1 MKKRFTI
8 TTTFLLLPLFFI
20 TATFSH
26 VSAAKFHFNP
36 ASATLNQT
44 CISSVNIDIDPEGL
58 ISNAAEVIVNYNP
71 SEIEIIDQDTGS
83 NGIQIRGGNAYQN
96 YIYNVVDSST
106 GRITLAGASFT
117 NFLQNRRVFATIQFR
132 SQPSITSTSFNIV
145 YSGFGV
151 TNDSNIADSTTNLDL
166 LDGVTNATYTFSV
179 GNCQTSTSVPR
190 IEFLNIS
197 NGQTDVPLNSNI
209 IIQVIDDLVDID
221 LNSIMIMVN
230 GRSYTILSPEVTYIG
245 SNGNYTFTLNPEI
258 DFPDQESVI
267 VSIRGQNVAS
277 VPFYDYIIFNTPGS
291 PPLECE
297 NVIDTTNVTDV
308 NEFFNSFDSFGN
320 NIFDGTIF
328 EGIVKNIGSSGV
340 VSATGLI
347 LSSLSLIS
355 FLYLIT
361 APGAILK
368 IISILWGKKVKKP
381 WGVVTDSRTGK
392 AVAFA
397 ICELYTAGSQYRIS
411 QTVTDLDGRY
421 GFVITA
427 GDYRLEIRQSGF
439 RNFKKDITIKEGQES
454 FVYDVELVPLNS
466 TRPAVAKS
474 DSFKISIYN
483 FFDKLSTY
491 IFVIGFAFSI
501 FALIFSTSILN
512 ILIFLAYILIILA
525 LVLIYFVKRKGISSI
540 INSENNL
547 RVPYAKVKLFDAK
560 TGKMVD
566 AQVSNYN
573 GYFDFYTDPGEYALA
588 VETRGYQFPSKR
600 NQYKLTKNKQM
611 IIVNIKKGRNKVNAF
626 VDPVAGDK
634 SKSEGDNLSSPFN

>member
-1 MKKRFTI
+1 MIKKIIIINTI
-8 TTTFLLLPLFFI
+8 VTAAFLLSGSFLR
-20 TATFSH
+20 
-26 VSAAKFHFNP
+26 VNAAKFHFNP
-36 ASATLNQT
+36 ANAAINQT
-44 CISSVNIDIDPEGL
+44 CISSVNIDIDPEGSV
-58 ISNAAEVIVNYNP
+58 SNAAEVIINYNP
-71 SEIEIIDQDTGS
+71 SEIEIIDQDADL
-83 NGIQIRGGNAYQN
+83 NGIQIRGGNAFQN
-96 YIYNVVDSST
+96 YIYNVVDNGA

-117 NFLQNRRVFATIQFR
+117 NFLQTRRVFATIQFR
-132 SQPSITSTSFNIV
+132 SQPSITSASFNIV

-151 TNDSNIADSTTNLDL
+151 TNDSNIADSTSNLDL
-166 LDGVTNATYTFSV
+166 LNGVTNANYTFNV
-179 GNCQTSTSVPR
+179 GSCQTSSSIPQV
-190 IEFLNIS
+190 EFLNIS
-197 NGQTDVPLNSNI
+197 NGQTDVPLNADV
-209 IIQVIDDLVDID
+209 VIRVTDDLVDID
-221 LNSIMIMVN
+221 LNSIVIMIN
-230 GRSYTILSPEVTYIG
+230 GRSYTIQSPEVTFVG

-267 VSIRGQNVAS
+267 ASIRGQNVAG
-277 VPFYDYIIFNTPGS
+277 VDFYDYIIFNTPGS
-291 PPLECE
+291 APLECE
-297 NVIDTTNVTDV
+297 NIEDTINITDI
-308 NEFFNSFDSFGN
+308 NEFFNSFDSLGDNLFE
-320 NIFDGTIF
+320 GTIF
-328 EGIVKNIGSSGV
+328 EGLANNIGSAGI

-347 LSSLSLIS
+347 LSGLSLLS

-397 ICELYTAGSQYRIS
+397 VCELYTAGSQYRIS

-474 DSFKISIYN
+474 DSVRIALYN
-483 FFDKLSTY
+483 FFDKVSTY
-491 IFVIGFAFSI
+491 LFVIGFSFAI
-501 FALIFSTSILN
+501 LALIFSTSLLN
-512 ILIFLAYILIILA
+512 ILIFLFYLVIITTLIVA
-525 LVLIYFVKRKGISSI
+525 YFVKKRGISSV

-573 GYFDFYTDPGEYALA
+573 GYFDFYTEPGEYALT
-588 VETRGYQFPSKR
+588 VSSRGYQFPSKR
-600 NQYKLTKNKQM
+600 NQYKLTKDKQM
-611 IIVNIKKGRNKVNAF
+611 VIVNIRKGRNKVNAY
-626 VDPVAGDK
+626 VDPMALEQI
-634 SKSEGDNLSSPFN
+634 KSEGDNLSSPFN